1 MSNLIP
7 LEKAAAMLGLS
18 VDRLTEMRSNNE
30 IFAYRDGSSWKFK
43 HQELER
49 IAEELGITLRT
60 SIAGEGDESDDF
72 ELSDSSSNSEPIM
85 FEDSEELIL
94 DDSSDSGDA
103 LSSEKKVTDDGDDLR
118 FGDSSLDLAAESSK
132 KLKASDTGKLIGDK
146 GAKGKG
152 KGAGSSKKMLTGE
165 DADDD
170 DLHLADDDLLSDD
183 LIEANDDSSELSSD
197 FDDSELV
204 LDDSDSETDIP
215 VKGKGKTG
223 KPSRDSGRD
232 LSLSDDALELG
243 GSDIDSLELS
253 DDGEM
258 ISLAEAADADAATMM
273 QEDDFNLTPIEG
285 GEGEESSGSQVIALE
300 DSDLFSEES
309 AETQVQ
315 QKQQPALI
323 SDGEYQP
330 GQTTMM
336 ASGPG
341 VIAVPIS
348 AEPPFSMGQILALS
362 FVAFILLA
370 GGMVAYDL
378 ARNLWMPN
386 DTVVSSG
393 PLKFFLQMTGMD

>member
-60 SIAGEGDESDDF
+60 SIAGDGDESDDF

-132 KLKASDTGKLIGDK
+132 KLKASDTGKLMGDK
-146 GAKGKG
+146 GAKGKS

-170 DLHLADDDLLSDD
+170 DLRLADDDLLSDD

-204 LDDSDSETDIP
+204 LDDSDSETDLP
-215 VKGKGKTG
+215 VKGKTG
-223 KPSRDSGRD
+223 KSGRDSGRD
-232 LSLSDDALELG
+232 LALSDDALELG

-309 AETQVQ
+309 AETQIQ
-315 QKQQPALI
+315 QKQPAALI
-323 SDGEYQP
+323 SDGGYQT
-330 GQTTMM
+330 GQTTMT

-341 VIAVPIS
+341 VITVPIS
-348 AEPPFSMGQILALS
+348 AEPPFSMGQILA
-362 FVAFILLA
+362 
-370 GGMVAYDL
+370 
-378 ARNLWMPN
+378 
-386 DTVVSSG
+386 
-393 PLKFFLQMTGMD
+393 